1 MNKYLDKLLEK
12 SIENGWYD
20 GYTIDTDASEI
31 QKVLLEFGKQCFEAG
46 REFNSKD
53 GVVDIDVVIFYK
65 GADNSDLE
73 PKFPL
78 FEDYLK
84 SLENG
89 D

>member
-46 REFNSKD
+46 ITCFEEN
-53 GVVDIDVVIFYK
+53 
-65 GADNSDLE
+65 NELE
-73 PKFPL
+73 YSN
-78 FEDYLK
+78 FEDYLETLSK
-84 SLENG
+84 
-89 D
+89 

>member
-31 QKVLLEFGKQCFEAG
+31 QKVLLEFGKQCFEAALNG
-46 REFNSKD
+46 KLVSPETVMDF
-53 GVVDIDVVIFYK
+53 
-65 GADNSDLE
+65 E
-73 PKFPL
+73 T

-84 SLENG
+84 SLEK
-89 D
+89 

>member
-46 REFNSKD
+46 FEAGTDCEFN
-53 GVVDIDVVIFYK
+53 GGF
-65 GADNSDLE
+65 NRLE
-73 PKFPL
+73 

-84 SLENG
+84 SLKNE
-89 D
+89 

>member
-1 MNKYLDKLLEK
+1 MNRIEEILSRFYPDIKDTYLVHTDV
-12 SIENGWYD
+12 IELN
-20 GYTIDTDASEI
+20 EL
-31 QKVLLEFGKQCFEAG
+31 LLEFGKQCFEAG

-53 GVVDIDVVIFYK
+53 GTVDIDVVIFYK

-78 FEDYLK
+78 FEDYLI
-84 SLENG
+84 SLENKIQ

>member
-1 MNKYLDKLLEK
+1 MSIQEICDLIDENFYKENSYYL
-12 SIENGWYD
+12 SI
-20 GYTIDTDASEI
+20 TDPEEFAK
-31 QKVLLEFGKQCFEAG
+31 QVALEFGKQCFEAG

-53 GVVDIDVVIFYK
+53 GIVDIDVVIFYK

-84 SLENG
+84 SLENE
-89 D
+89 

>member
-46 REFNSKD
+46 RDSKKIYNPEKD
-53 GVVDIDVVIFYK
+53 GKLEMITIIVEYK
-65 GADNSDLE
+65 S
-73 PKFPL
+73 

>member
-46 REFNSKD
+46 FEAGTDSEFN
-53 GVVDIDVVIFYK
+53 GGF
-65 GADNSDLE
+65 NRLE
-73 PKFPL
+73 

-84 SLENG
+84 SLENE
-89 D
+89 

>member
-31 QKVLLEFGKQCFEAG
+31 QKVLLEFGKQCFDAALNGKLVSPETVMDF
-46 REFNSKD
+46 ET
-53 GVVDIDVVIFYK
+53 
-65 GADNSDLE
+65 
-73 PKFPL
+73 

>member
-46 REFNSKD
+46 YESGYDEAQGD
-53 GVVDIDVVIFYK
+53 G
-65 GADNSDLE
+65 
-73 PKFPL
+73 PL
-78 FEDYLK
+78 YETFEDYLK

>member
-1 MNKYLDKLLEK
+1 MDKYLDKLLEK

-46 REFNSKD
+46 RDSKKIYNPEKD
-53 GVVDIDVVIFYK
+53 GKLEMITIIVEYK
-65 GADNSDLE
+65 S
-73 PKFPL
+73 

>member
-20 GYTIDTDASEI
+20 GYTIDTDVSEI
-31 QKVLLEFGKQCFEAG
+31 QKVLLEFGKQCFEAARDIKMG
-46 REFNSKD
+46 WNSQ
-53 GVVDIDVVIFYK
+53 VNQI
-65 GADNSDLE
+65 
-73 PKFPL
+73 PKYET